1 LEGQIVA
8 KRLARPAQPKRK
20 LLFYIQLQADLTKP
34 VDLESVRS
42 EIEVNLIAPFHLGSQ
57 HQADKSESHGGIP
70 VCEFIDEAMRAIEND
85 ILQAPIGMAKG
96 LHEKWEALFD
106 AINR

>member
-1 LEGQIVA
+1 MHSLTLSLRYQLRKTWIKVFEIV
-8 KRLARPAQPKRK
+8 PPS
-20 LLFYIQLQADLTKP
+20 IDT
-34 VDLESVRS
+34 E
-42 EIEVNLIAPFHLGSQ
+42 LGSQ

-85 ILQAPIGMAKG
+85 ILEAPIGMAKG
-96 LHEKWEALFD
+96 LHEKREALFD